1 MQNEIEHLKEKV
13 DYLENGNRRLQDS
26 YEIRNQDLRIK
37 LETCKNQSGALY
49 GMQCNNQIYERK
61 IEGIGQIFFRSFRNI
76 NAINFSL

>member
-26 YEIRNQDLRIK
+26 YEMRNQDLRIK
-37 LETCKNQSGALY
+37 LKTCENQSGALY